1 MKYLVIIGFYD
12 YEVVLDVFLVL
23 FIKVIVG

>member
-23 FIKVIVG
+23 FIKVIVD